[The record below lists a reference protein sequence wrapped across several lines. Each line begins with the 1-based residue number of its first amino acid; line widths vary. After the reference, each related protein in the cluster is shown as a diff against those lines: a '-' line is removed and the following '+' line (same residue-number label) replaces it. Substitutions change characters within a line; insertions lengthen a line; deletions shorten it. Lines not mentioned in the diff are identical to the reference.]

1 MQPASSAAF
10 HLSSMIE
17 GNDPAPKIDD
27 DIICSRIENKLPV
40 GDVSDDSDDTNEE
53 LPWRAGGNDGVG
65 R

>member
-1 MQPASSAAF
+1 
-10 HLSSMIE
+10 MIE